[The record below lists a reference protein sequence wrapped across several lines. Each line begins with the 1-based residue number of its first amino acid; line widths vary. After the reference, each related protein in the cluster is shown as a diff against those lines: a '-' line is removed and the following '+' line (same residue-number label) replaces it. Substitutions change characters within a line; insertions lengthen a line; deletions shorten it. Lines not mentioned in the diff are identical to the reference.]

1 MTDIDQPTAKIA
13 AAHKRW
19 QRARDVIEGA
29 DAVKAR
35 GEAYLSKLADQT
47 PTEYEA
53 YKQAVPFFPGAG
65 VTHEGLV
72 GMINRKPATMTAPA
86 ALEPILETI
95 TASGMTVDD
104 LAEEVLSEILI
115 TNFVGL
121 LVDHPASAA
130 GLNAANAIAK
140 GFRPF
145 VGVYRAESILE
156 VTPAVIE
163 NKLKL
168 VRVRLKDDEDT
179 VRELVLAD
187 GKYQVIIHRRIGGEW
202 LVDAPVVPLKRGQP
216 LDTIPFVLATTK
228 PRNFEP
234 QKAPL
239 DDVVLTN
246 LDHYAV
252 QAQHSLTRL
261 MTCIPMLKVK
271 GVADPAGDAEKK
283 GTPIR
288 AVPGSIIY
296 LPVVEGVD
304 ADADWLKNDAPAI
317 GDIRQ
322 TALDLKEDMSQEGLR
337 IIASEKS
344 ASEAAETHAIRRA
357 SENSRTASLA
367 RIVSR
372 KIEEALIIVADW
384 VGVTGELTYA
394 LSTDFLPTPM
404 SSQDVAALQ
413 GLVAAGLMSKQTM
426 FELLQQ
432 GEMIPDGLTYEEERS
447 RIEDDIADMPTAQ
460 AGLSTFPQEPVTD
473 DQQDDQQDDPAV

>member
-35 GEAYLSKLADQT
+35 GTTYLPKLTDQQAD
-47 PTEYEA
+47 EFED

-65 VTHEGLV
+65 VTHEGLI

-95 TASGMTVDD
+95 TATGMTVDD

-121 LVDHPASAA
+121 LVDHPASTA

-145 VGVYRAESILE
+145 VAVYRAESILE

-163 NKLKL
+163 NKLKV

-179 VRELVLAD
+179 VRELALVD
-187 GKYQVIIHRRIGGEW
+187 GKYQVIIHRRVGGEW
-202 LVDAPVVPLKRGQP
+202 LADAPVVPLKRGQP
-216 LDTIPFVLATTK
+216 LDAIPFVLATTK
-228 PRNFEP
+228 ARKFEP

-239 DDVVLTN
+239 DDVVITN
-246 LDHYAV
+246 LDHYNV

-261 MTCIPMLKVK
+261 MTCIPMIKVK
-271 GVADPAGDAEKK
+271 GVADPSMDPDSKHK
-283 GTPIR
+283 PIR
-288 AVPGSIIY
+288 AVPGTVIY

-304 ADADWLKNDAPAI
+304 ADAEWMKNDAPAI

-337 IIASEKS
+337 IIASEKN

-384 VGVTGELTYA
+384 VGVTGELSYA

-447 RIEDDIADMPTAQ
+447 RIEEDQADMPTSQ
-460 AGLSTFPQEPVTD
+460 AGLSTFPQEPVEDQEAEEPTD
-473 DQQDDQQDDPAV
+473 R